1 MVQVLSRWWQRFR
14 TFLGAAA
21 GWIAART
28 SVGNIFALVSLLV
41 FFGVAVLIFQ
51 DLTRDVAIIEPI
63 AVPKAL
69 ADSGYTPDVAGHRL
83 RDALDGL
90 QQLVDAQPE
99 SSLVD
104 ETNAANSILAHN
116 VAARDELPDF
126 VVPQIGLSLSAI
138 VSSIRSVLH
147 YGKGGKVISG
157 ELIYRDNYALRIRVD
172 GREVFNSG
180 FDSGNPDD
188 LLDRA
193 APVIVTKLWPAL
205 GAAVLYRTQ
214 PVQALRDAEDIIATF
229 AKSDPNVPGAYV
241 LKGDDF
247 ALHENYDEAERMF
260 RKAISLKS
268 DTWSVYN
275 KLGVALQRQ
284 GNFHEA
290 LAEFRRVVR
299 INPKAADGYINI
311 GAALVQIAQIGDGLD
326 EARLTE
332 ARKSY
337 EHAIELRPHDVRAHI
352 NLGLVWNLQRAPE
365 NGMSEFR
372 RAIQIDPNNLYGH
385 WNLAAEL
392 AEQNEFDEALAEYRI
407 ALECTQVARDLALL
421 HIHIGNTLKSKAGAK
436 GNLDAAIAEYRRAVE
451 IDPFYAWTH
460 NSLGEALR
468 DQGKL
473 DEAIAEFRAALQ
485 ADDADRTATRAARD
499 NLAQAVQARGPTALK
514 EEAQAATR

>member
-1 MVQVLSRWWQRFR
+1 MAEVLSRWWQAFR
-14 TFLGAAA
+14 AFLRAAA
-21 GWIAART
+21 SFIAARA
-28 SVGNIFALVSLLV
+28 SIGNFFALVSLVV
-41 FFGVAVLIFQ
+41 FCGAGILIFQ

-63 AVPKAL
+63 EVPKSL
-69 ADSGYTPDVAGHRL
+69 ANSGYTPEVAGHRL
-83 RDALDGL
+83 RDALDAL
-90 QQLVDAQPE
+90 QQLVDAEPE
-99 SSLVD
+99 NALVD

-157 ELIYRDNYALRIRVD
+157 ELIYHDNYALRVRVD

-180 FDSGNPDD
+180 FDSANPDD

-214 PVQALRDAEDIIATF
+214 PVQALRDAEDIIAGLVQ
-229 AKSDPNVPGAYV
+229 SDPNVPGAYV

-247 ALHENYDEAERMF
+247 ALHENFDEAERMF
-260 RKAISLKS
+260 RKAISLKP
-268 DTWSVYN
+268 DTWSFYN
-275 KLGVALQRQ
+275 RLGIALQRQ
-284 GNFHEA
+284 GNFPQA
-290 LAEFRRVVR
+290 LTEFRRVIR

-311 GAALVQIAQIGDGLD
+311 GAALVQIAQTGNALD

-337 EHAIELRPHDVRAHI
+337 ERAIDLRPHDVRAHV
-352 NLGLVWNLQRAPE
+352 NLGLVWNLQQHPE

-385 WNLAAEL
+385 WNLAATL
-392 AEQNEFDEALAEYRI
+392 SAQSEFDEALAEYRT
-407 ALECTQVARDLALL
+407 ALACTQVARDLALL
-421 HIHIGNTLKSKAGAK
+421 HIHVADTLKSKAGPK
-436 GNLDAAIAEYRRAVE
+436 GNLEPAIAEYRQAVE

-473 DEAIAEFRAALQ
+473 GEAIAEFRAALQ
-485 ADDADRTATRAARD
+485 ADDTDATAIKAARD
-499 NLAQAVQARGPTALK
+499 NLAQAIMAQGSGALK
-514 EEAQAATR
+514 EEAQAASR